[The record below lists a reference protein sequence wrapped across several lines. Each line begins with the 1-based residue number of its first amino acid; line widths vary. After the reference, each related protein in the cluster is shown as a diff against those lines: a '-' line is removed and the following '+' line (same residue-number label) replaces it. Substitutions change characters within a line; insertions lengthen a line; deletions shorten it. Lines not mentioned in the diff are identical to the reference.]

1 MPISTQKAQPIL
13 TRQHTE
19 QTTEPDNRHW
29 PENSAAPP
37 PPLIQAHT
45 AMSKLRNL
53 LHRNLVLTRAIARSE
68 SARIIGDV
76 VRDWSPTTA
85 PPWRTT
91 SFRFLD
97 IYQFG
102 NKEAIEKE
110 RARLKDEMSRGYFA
124 DMSEL
129 KQHGGKIAMANKILV
144 PAAMAVKF
152 PTLEVN
158 SSHGGTLKLP
168 IYSEENES
176 KITLLCLAFRANSQ
190 SMIDSWTM
198 PFVDKFKESGNIQLY
213 QVSFVDSWFLSL
225 RPIKSLLLRV
235 MKKSNHADSKDA
247 LQRQVLYSFGDHY
260 DFRKQL
266 RILNLLTGYVFLLD
280 KFSRIRWQ
288 GFGMATEEEIS
299 ALLSCTSLLVE
310 EK

>member
-1 MPISTQKAQPIL
+1 
-13 TRQHTE
+13 
-19 QTTEPDNRHW
+19 
-29 PENSAAPP
+29 
-37 PPLIQAHT
+37 
-45 AMSKLRNL
+45 
-53 LHRNLVLTRAIARSE
+53 
-68 SARIIGDV
+68 
-76 VRDWSPTTA
+76 
-85 PPWRTT
+85 
-91 SFRFLD
+91 
-97 IYQFG
+97 
-102 NKEAIEKE
+102 
-110 RARLKDEMSRGYFA
+110 MSRGYFA

-129 KQHGGKIAMANKILV
+129 KQHGGKIAMANKTLV

-152 PTLEVN
+152 PALEVN

-168 IYSEENES
+168 ICSEENES

-198 PFVDKFKESGNIQLY
+198 PFLDKFKEPGDIQLY

-235 MKKSNHADSKDA
+235 MKKSNPADSKDA
-247 LQRQVLYSFGDHY
+247 LRRQVLYSFGDHY

-280 KFSRIRWQ
+280 KFGRIRWQ